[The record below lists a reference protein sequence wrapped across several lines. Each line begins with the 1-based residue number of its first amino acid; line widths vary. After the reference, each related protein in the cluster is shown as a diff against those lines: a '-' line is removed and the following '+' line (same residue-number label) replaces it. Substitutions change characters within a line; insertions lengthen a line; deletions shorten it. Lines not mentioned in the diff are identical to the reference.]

1 MRTRLVRA
9 VAVLAIALGALAF
22 PSAGPVQAG
31 SSCTAWTSQLVPPP
45 SIRVYRTAKKRTV
58 TVPFRTYVETV
69 MAAEWG
75 RTHPLASLRVGAVAV
90 KQFAWYYAMN
100 WRGGR
105 DAQGRCYDVVD
116 TSRDQVYDPSKTVS
130 ARHREA
136 VASTWDVSLRK
147 GSRFFLT
154 GYRAGTGSCFANRDG
169 WKLYQRDASDCV
181 RRFGWTDEK
190 LGRFFYSSLS
200 WITPGIGDWSGDGRG
215 DVAVLATDPEDGAT
229 TGEVFTSDA
238 QYRTTVAAGTRSGDT
253 LTSAAADSLLG
264 RVAGDVTG
272 DGRRDI
278 VQLVRTTG
286 GAALQVIRGTVSGLA
301 PAATWWTQSGDATNV
316 GAGDLRLVVADFT
329 GEGRD
334 DAAIVRIATGDA
346 SGASVFLA
354 RSTGSR
360 FTNVRRIGSTTV
372 DLSTSRLLAGDVNG
386 DGIGDLI
393 AVSPASD
400 GGSILRVARSTKDRV
415 LGSLATW
422 GSDPHGPADLRP
434 MIGDVNRDGRS
445 DLILARRAGDG
456 VRIAAYR
463 SPRTGTGFSRVYLTG
478 TLGIPFASTRFAAA
492 DADADGRSDVYA
504 LVDRGTDADGNQ
516 LGADVW
522 RLLSN
527 ASGTLDAN
535 RWLSGVPIDWET
547 SVPY

>member
-1 MRTRLVRA
+1 
-9 VAVLAIALGALAF
+9 
-22 PSAGPVQAG
+22 
-31 SSCTAWTSQLVPPP
+31 VPPT
-45 SIRVYRTAKKRTV
+45 SIRVYRTSQKRTV
-58 TVPFRTYVETV
+58 KVPFRTYVETV

-75 RTHPLASLRVGAVAV
+75 RTHPLAALRVGAVAV
-90 KQFAWYYAMN
+90 KQFAWYYTMN

-105 DAQGRCYDVVD
+105 DPQGRCYDVVD
-116 TSRDQVYDPSKTVS
+116 TARDQVYDPSKEVS

-136 VASTWDVSLRK
+136 VSSTWDVSLRK

-154 GYRAGTGSCFANRDG
+154 GYRAGTGSCLANRDG

-181 RRFGWTDEK
+181 KRYGWTDEK
-190 LGRFFYSSLS
+190 LGRVFYSSLS

-215 DVAVLATDPEDGAT
+215 DVAVLATGPDGGT

-238 QYRTTVAAGTRSGDT
+238 QYRTTVASGTRTGDT
-253 LTSAAADSLLG
+253 LTTAADDTLLG

-278 VQLVRTTG
+278 VQLVRTVD

-301 PAATWWTQSGDATNV
+301 PAATWWSQAGDATNV
-316 GAGDLRLVVADFT
+316 GGGDLRLIVGDFT

-334 DAAIVRIATGDA
+334 DAAIVRVATGDT
-346 SGASVFLA
+346 SGATVFLA

-360 FTNVRRIGSTTV
+360 FGDVRRIGSTAV
-372 DLSTSRLLAGDVNG
+372 DLAGSALLAGDGNG
-386 DGIGDLI
+386 DGIGDLV
-393 AVSPASD
+393 AVSPAAD
-400 GGSILRVARSTKDRV
+400 GGSLLRVARATKDRV

-422 GSDPHGPADLRP
+422 GSDAHGPADLRP
-434 MIGDVNRDGRS
+434 MMGDVNRDGRS
-445 DLILARRAGDG
+445 DLLLARRAGDG
-456 VRIAAYR
+456 VRIVAHR
-463 SPRTGTGFSRVYLTG
+463 SPRTGTGFSRTYLTG
-478 TLGIPFASTRFAAA
+478 TLEIPFGSTRFAAA
-492 DADADGRSDVYA
+492 DADADGRADVYA
-504 LVDRGTDADGNQ
+504 LVDRGTDADGNP

-527 ASGTLDAN
+527 ASGTLDAS
-535 RWLSGVPIDWET
+535 RWLTDVALDWET

>member
-1 MRTRLVRA
+1 M
-9 VAVLAIALGALAF
+9 LAIALGALAF
-22 PSAGPVQAG
+22 PSAEPAQAG
-31 SSCTAWTSQLVPPP
+31 SSCTAWTSKLVPPP
-45 SIRVYRTAKKRTV
+45 SIRVYRTAQRRTV

-75 RTHPLASLRVGAVAV
+75 RSHPMAALRVGAVAV
-90 KQFAWYYAMN
+90 KQYAWYFAMN

-105 DAQGRCYDVVD
+105 DPQGRCYDVVD
-116 TSRDQVYDPSKTVS
+116 TSRDQVYNPSKTIY

-154 GYRAGTGSCFANRDG
+154 GYRSGTGSCFANRDG

-200 WITPGIGDWSGDGRG
+200 WITPGTGDWSGDGRG

-229 TGEVFTSDA
+229 TGEVFASDA
-238 QYRTTVAAGTRSGDT
+238 QYRTTVETGTRAGDT
-253 LTSAAADSLLG
+253 LSLATADSLLG

-278 VQLVRTTG
+278 VQLVRTGG
-286 GAALQVIRGTVSGLA
+286 GAALQVIRGTASGLA
-301 PAATWWTQSGDATNV
+301 PAATWWSQAGDATNV
-316 GAGDLRLVVADFT
+316 GTGDLRLVVADFT
-329 GEGRD
+329 GEGRA
-334 DAAIVRIATGDA
+334 DAAIVRLATGEA
-346 SGASVFLA
+346 STTSVFLA

-360 FTNVRRIGSTTV
+360 FTDVRRIGSTAV

-386 DGIGDLI
+386 DGIGDLV
-393 AVSPASD
+393 AVSATSA

-415 LGSLATW
+415 LGRLATW
-422 GSDPHGPADLRP
+422 GSDPHAPADLRP
-434 MIGDVNRDGRS
+434 MMGDVNRDGRS
-445 DLILARRAGDG
+445 DLILALRAGDG
-456 VRIAAYR
+456 VRVAAYR
-463 SPRTGTGFSRVYLTG
+463 SPRKGTGFSRIYLTG
-478 TLGIPFASTRFAAA
+478 TLGIPFAATRFAAA
-492 DADADGRSDVYA
+492 DANADGRADVYA
-504 LVDRGTDADGNQ
+504 LVDRGTDADGNP

-522 RLLSN
+522 RLLST
-527 ASGTLDAN
+527 ASGALAAS
-535 RWLSGVPIDWET
+535 RWLSGVPLDWET